1 MDLLTYLLLAS
12 APASAEGAWTWD
24 AAVAAL
30 TLGVAGSLH
39 CFVMCGPLACAS
51 LSSSRGSRGRAIVSY
66 QGARV
71 ASYSLTGAVLGGCGS
86 ELLGGLSFPSGR
98 VLPWLMVAALIATAL
113 DLGKRMK
120 PLPGVSHLLRRLAP
134 LGARF
139 TAVGRG
145 ALMGALTPLLPCGL
159 LYGLY
164 ASALA
169 AGSAARGALLM
180 GLFALG
186 AIPALVAAQ
195 VQARW
200 LSRLTAESDW
210 VLRRG
215 LPLLAAGVLAWR
227 ALNAGHCAHCH

>member
-1 MDLLTYLLLAS
+1 MNVLTYLS
-12 APASAEGAWTWD
+12 PASTQGAGTWD

-39 CFVMCGPLACAS
+39 CFAMCGPLACAS
-51 LSSSRGSRGRAIVSY
+51 LGSNSRSRGRAIVAY

-71 ASYSLTGAVLGGCGS
+71 ASYALTGAVLGASGR
-86 ELLGGLSFPSGR
+86 ELFGAFSFPFGR
-98 VLPWLMVAALIATAL
+98 VLPWLMVAALGATAL
-113 DLGKRMK
+113 DLGKRIK

-139 TAVGRG
+139 TAEGRG
-145 ALMGALTPLLPCGL
+145 AMMGALTPLLPCGL

-169 AGSAARGALLM
+169 AGSAARGAQLM

-195 VQARW
+195 LQARW
-200 LSRLTAESDW
+200 LSRLTAESEW

-215 LPLLAAGVLAWR
+215 LPLVAAGVLAWR
-227 ALNAGHCAHCH
+227 ALNAGHCANCH